1 MLLDY
6 GADPNKKVRG
16 EQRNAILRPP
26 LAELLASNDNVS
38 CEEVRLLLCHGA
50 RVSISIKSY
59 FVHFNIFDF
68 FAQVVMKTQYRD
80 PDGILN
86 CLNKVSEESNLFELL
101 IGAGEEF
108 DAETIKRTNYL
119 TDGQKEILI
128 REAGIPRELKAQL
141 RTFIKRKIGRLNR
154 KDLEEFD
161 LPRTLI
167 GYLLYEYN

>member
-1 MLLDY
+1 
-6 GADPNKKVRG
+6 
-16 EQRNAILRPP
+16 
-26 LAELLASNDNVS
+26 
-38 CEEVRLLLCHGA
+38 
-50 RVSISIKSY
+50 
-59 FVHFNIFDF
+59 
-68 FAQVVMKTQYRD
+68 MKTQYRD

-86 CLNKVSEESNLFELL
+86 CLNKVSDESNLFALL

-141 RTFIKRKIGRLNR
+141 RTFIKRKVGRINQKL
-154 KDLEEFD
+154 LEEFE

-167 GYLLYEYN
+167 SYLLYEYN